1 MIRGRPFHGYISRG
15 SFEEAILWTLP
26 PGSTKPVESSSNKI
40 QRILVA
46 TVSVWGEGPNFSLSL
61 HCNPKGGKI
70 GRFQMHSCLSV
81 NAGIRFNL
89 SFLVAGSCE

>member
-1 MIRGRPFHGYISRG
+1 MDPSPGQHKARGKLRF
-15 SFEEAILWTLP
+15 LQN
-26 PGSTKPVESSSNKI
+26 SSNKI

-70 GRFQMHSCLSV
+70 GRCQMHSCLSV

-89 SFLVAGSCE
+89 SFPVAGSCE

>member
-1 MIRGRPFHGYISRG
+1 MDPSPGQHKARGKLRF
-15 SFEEAILWTLP
+15 L
-26 PGSTKPVESSSNKI
+26 
-40 QRILVA
+40 RILVA

-70 GRFQMHSCLSV
+70 GRCQMHSCLSV

-89 SFLVAGSCE
+89 SFPVAGSCE